1 MRVLLVPSAVG
12 MLAVISLILVSVEAQ
27 TKYKFHEP
35 GAATQASSSTTTE
48 QRIVSGEIPP
58 SRMIEKTRTEADGR
72 KVTTRILE
80 RLSPDKH
87 YQPVME
93 REEEAIQVDEQ
104 TVRTIERVF
113 TMDADGRRREIETTH
128 EEKRTLPGGAQRLV
142 RTTSQ
147 PDING
152 GFGVVRREVM
162 QTEPTASNT
171 KRTQSTVLTPD
182 INGGFAPSTQITRTE
197 RRREDGTVE
206 TERIQLVPDGN
217 GGWQRSEVTETVVQ
231 PEGQDGR
238 REEERIYRRDSSGKL
253 SLARRTVVNQRKDAN
268 EDEHKEVQVYATSMA
283 GGVPYG
289 DGTIRLDER
298 LRVVRRIRPD
308 GTQDTTQ
315 LIEKRGAANPADGL
329 RAEQVVVETSRPDG
343 RGGSERQTR
352 VKGLDG
358 NGRFID
364 IIVFDIRESTDKK

>member
-35 GAATQASSSTTTE
+35 AAATQPSSSTTTE
-48 QRIVSGEIPP
+48 QRIVSHEIPP

-93 REEEAIQVDEQ
+93 REEEAIQVDER
-104 TVRTIERVF
+104 TVRIIERVF
-113 TMDADGRRREIETTH
+113 TRDADGRRREIETTH
-128 EEKRTLPGGAQRLV
+128 QEKRTLPGGAQRLV

-152 GFGVVRREVM
+152 SLGVVRREVV

-171 KRTQSTVLTPD
+171 KRTQSTVLTPS
-182 INGGFAPSTQITRTE
+182 INGGFAPSTQITLIE
-197 RRREDGTVE
+197 RRREDGTVG

-217 GGWQRSEVTETVVQ
+217 GGWQRAEVTETVVQ

-238 REEERIYRRDSSGKL
+238 REEERIYRRDSNGRL
-253 SLARRTVVNQRKDAN
+253 SLARRTVVNQRKDLN
-268 EDEHKEVQVYATSMA
+268 EDEHKEVQVYATGTA

-315 LIEKRGAANPADGL
+315 LIEKRDAANPADGL
-329 RAEQVVVETSRPDG
+329 REEQVVVETSRPDG
-343 RGGSERQTR
+343 RGGSEKQTR

-364 IIVFDIRESTDKK
+364 IIVFDIRESTDKR